1 MKNFNNEY
9 RWAVKDSVFK
19 HLFKIKEYSLK
30 LYKTLMP
37 LDESITENDI
47 DIVTCETVLMN
58 GLYNDLGLL
67 VRNTILFLME
77 AQSTWS
83 INILIRDFLYLALSY
98 KEYIEKNQI
107 DLYGSKKIFI
117 PIPKLY
123 VLYTGDKKL
132 EKEEISLK
140 EEYFNNEGCIDLK
153 IKILTKE
160 NLSKLSATQENN
172 IISQYVAFTE
182 ISDEFV
188 KKYGRSKKTAKMVIN
203 ECISKNILRSF
214 MQEHREEVENMELL
228 FDPEVYG
235 RIHDASVAREAREE
249 GMQKGME
256 QGMQKGIKQ
265 GIQQGMI
272 DLLIRQFNDKKISA
286 KEGADYLGITAQEF
300 LDLVK

>member
-1 MKNFNNEY
+1 MKSLNTEY

-37 LDESITENDI
+37 QDDDITENDI

-107 DLYGSKKIFI
+107 DLYCSKKIFI

-132 EKEEISLK
+132 EKDEISLN

-182 ISDEFV
+182 ISDDFV

-203 ECISKNILRSF
+203 ECICKNILRSF
-214 MQEHREEVENMELL
+214 MQEHREEVEDMELL

-235 RIHDASVAREAREE
+235 RIHDAAVAREAREE
-249 GMQKGME
+249 GRQEGEVNAFIKLY
-256 QGMQKGIKQ
+256 KQ
-265 GIQQGMI
+265 G
-272 DLLIRQFNDKKISA
+272 LI
-286 KEGADYLGITAQEF
+286 KEFDAARMLNMSVIEF
-300 LDLVK
+300 LNLAK

>member
-1 MKNFNNEY
+1 
-9 RWAVKDSVFK
+9 
-19 HLFKIKEYSLK
+19 
-30 LYKTLMP
+30 MP
-37 LDESITENDI
+37 QDDDITENDI

-107 DLYGSKKIFI
+107 DLYGTKKIFI

-132 EKEEISLK
+132 EKEEISLN

-160 NLSKLSATQENN
+160 NLNKLTATQENN
-172 IISQYVAFTE
+172 IISEYVAFTE
-182 ISDEFV
+182 ISDDFV
-188 KKYGRSKKTAKMVIN
+188 KKFGRSKKTAKMVIN
-203 ECISKNILRSF
+203 ECISKNILKSF
-214 MQEHREEVENMELL
+214 MQEHREEVEDMELL

-235 RIHDASVAREAREE
+235 RIHDATVAREAREE
-249 GMQKGME
+249 GRQEGEVNAFIKLY
-256 QGMQKGIKQ
+256 KQ
-265 GIQQGMI
+265 G
-272 DLLIRQFNDKKISA
+272 LI
-286 KEGADYLGITAQEF
+286 KEVDAARMLNMSVIEF
-300 LDLVK
+300 LNLAK

>member
-1 MKNFNNEY
+1 MENLNTEY

-37 LDESITENDI
+37 QDEDITENDI

-67 VRNTILFLME
+67 VKNNILFLME

-83 INILIRDFLYLALSY
+83 INILIREFLYLALSY
-98 KEYIEKNQI
+98 KESIEKNQI

-123 VLYTGDKKL
+123 VLYTGNKKL
-132 EKEEISLK
+132 EREEISLN

-153 IKILTKE
+153 IKILIKE
-160 NLSKLSATQENN
+160 NLSKLSATKENN
-172 IISQYVAFTE
+172 IISQYVTFTE
-182 ISDEFV
+182 ISDDFV
-188 KKYGRSKKTAKMVIN
+188 KKYGRSKETAKMVIN
-203 ECISKNILRSF
+203 ECISKNILKSF
-214 MQEHREEVENMELL
+214 MQEHREEVEDMELL

-235 RIHDASVAREAREE
+235 RIHDATVAREAREE
-249 GMQKGME
+249 GRQEGEVNAFIKLY
-256 QGMQKGIKQ
+256 KQ
-265 GIQQGMI
+265 G
-272 DLLIRQFNDKKISA
+272 LI
-286 KEGADYLGITAQEF
+286 KEVDAARMLNMSVIEF
-300 LDLVK
+300 LNLAK

>member
-1 MKNFNNEY
+1 MTNLNTEY

-37 LDESITENDI
+37 QDDDITENDI

-67 VRNTILFLME
+67 VKKNILFLME

-83 INILIRDFLYLALSY
+83 INILIREFLYLALSY
-98 KEYIEKNQI
+98 KENIEKNQI

-117 PIPKLY
+117 PTPKLY

-132 EKEEISLK
+132 EKEEISLND
-140 EEYFNNEGCIDLK
+140 EYFNNEGCVDLK

-160 NLSKLSATQENN
+160 NLSKLSETQENN
-172 IISQYVAFTE
+172 IISQYVTFTE
-182 ISDEFV
+182 ISDDFV
-188 KKYGRSKKTAKMVIN
+188 KKYGRSKKTAKMVIS
-203 ECISKNILRSF
+203 ECISKNILKSF
-214 MQEHREEVENMELL
+214 MQEHREEVEDMELL

-235 RIHDASVAREAREE
+235 RIHDAAVAREAREE
-249 GMQKGME
+249 GMQ
-256 QGMQKGIKQ
+256 QGELSAFIKLYKQ
-265 GIQQGMI
+265 G
-272 DLLIRQFNDKKISA
+272 LI
-286 KEGADYLGITAQEF
+286 KEVDAARMLNMSVIEF
-300 LDLVK
+300 LELVK

>member
-1 MKNFNNEY
+1 
-9 RWAVKDSVFK
+9 
-19 HLFKIKEYSLK
+19 
-30 LYKTLMP
+30 MP
-37 LDESITENDI
+37 QDEDITENDI

-98 KEYIEKNQI
+98 KEYIEKNEI
-107 DLYGSKKIFI
+107 DLYGSKKMFI

-132 EKEEISLK
+132 EKEEISLN

-160 NLSKLSATQENN
+160 NLSKLSAAQENN

-182 ISDEFV
+182 ISDDFV

-203 ECISKNILRSF
+203 ECICKNILRSF
-214 MQEHREEVENMELL
+214 MQEHREEVEDMELL

-235 RIHDASVAREAREE
+235 RIHDAAIAREAREE
-249 GMQKGME
+249 GMQEGRQ
-256 QGMQKGIKQ
+256 QGMQQGEVNAFIKLYKQ
-265 GIQQGMI
+265 G
-272 DLLIRQFNDKKISA
+272 LI
-286 KEGADYLGITAQEF
+286 KEVDAARMLNMSVVEF
-300 LDLVK
+300 LNLTK

>member
-9 RWAVKDSVFK
+9 RWSVKDSVFK

-37 LDESITENDI
+37 QDDITENDI

-98 KEYIEKNQI
+98 KEYIEKKQI

-160 NLSKLSATQENN
+160 NLSKISLTQDDN
-172 IISQYVAFTE
+172 ILSQYVTFTK

-203 ECISKNILRSF
+203 ECISKNILKSF
-214 MQEHREEVENMELL
+214 MQEHREEVEDMELL

-256 QGMQKGIKQ
+256 QGMQKG
-265 GIQQGMI
+265 MI

>member
-1 MKNFNNEY
+1 
-9 RWAVKDSVFK
+9 
-19 HLFKIKEYSLK
+19 
-30 LYKTLMP
+30 MP
-37 LDESITENDI
+37 QDDDITENDI
-47 DIVTCETVLMN
+47 DVVTCETVLMN

-107 DLYGSKKIFI
+107 DLYGPKKIFI

-132 EKEEISLK
+132 EKDEISLK

-160 NLSKLSATQENN
+160 NLYKLTATQENN
-172 IISQYVAFTE
+172 IISEYVAFTE
-182 ISDEFV
+182 ISDDFV
-188 KKYGRSKKTAKMVIN
+188 KKFGRSKKTAKMVIN
-203 ECISKNILRSF
+203 ECISKNILKSF
-214 MQEHREEVENMELL
+214 MQEHREEVEDMELL

-249 GMQKGME
+249 GM
-256 QGMQKGIKQ
+256 
-265 GIQQGMI
+265 
-272 DLLIRQFNDKKISA
+272 
-286 KEGADYLGITAQEF
+286 
-300 LDLVK
+300 

>member
-1 MKNFNNEY
+1 MENLNTEY

-37 LDESITENDI
+37 QDEDITENDI

-67 VRNTILFLME
+67 VKNNILFLME

-83 INILIRDFLYLALSY
+83 INILIREFLYLALSY
-98 KEYIEKNQI
+98 KESIEKNQI

-123 VLYTGDKKL
+123 VLYTGNKKL
-132 EKEEISLK
+132 EREEISLN

-160 NLSKLSATQENN
+160 NVSKLSATKENN
-172 IISQYVAFTE
+172 IISQYVTFTE
-182 ISDEFV
+182 ILDDFV
-188 KKYGRSKKTAKMVIN
+188 KKYGRSKETAKMVIN
-203 ECISKNILRSF
+203 ECISKNILKSF
-214 MQEHREEVENMELL
+214 MQEHREEVEDMELL

-235 RIHDASVAREAREE
+235 RIHDATVAREAREE
-249 GMQKGME
+249 GRQEGEVNAFIKLY
-256 QGMQKGIKQ
+256 KQ
-265 GIQQGMI
+265 GFI
-272 DLLIRQFNDKKISA
+272 
-286 KEGADYLGITAQEF
+286 KEVDAARMLNMSVIEF
-300 LDLVK
+300 LNLAK

>member
-1 MKNFNNEY
+1 MENLNTEY

-37 LDESITENDI
+37 QDEDITENDI

-67 VRNTILFLME
+67 VKNNILFLME

-83 INILIRDFLYLALSY
+83 INILIREFLYLALSY
-98 KEYIEKNQI
+98 KESIEKNQI

-123 VLYTGDKKL
+123 VLYTGNKKL
-132 EKEEISLK
+132 EREEISLN

-160 NLSKLSATQENN
+160 NLSKLSATKENN
-172 IISQYVAFTE
+172 IISQYVTFTE
-182 ISDEFV
+182 ISDDFV

-203 ECISKNILRSF
+203 ECISKNILKSF
-214 MQEHREEVENMELL
+214 MQEHREEVEDMELL

-235 RIHDASVAREAREE
+235 RIHDATVAREAREE
-249 GMQKGME
+249 GRQEGEVNAFIKLY
-256 QGMQKGIKQ
+256 KQ
-265 GIQQGMI
+265 G
-272 DLLIRQFNDKKISA
+272 LI
-286 KEGADYLGITAQEF
+286 KEVDAARMLNMSVIEF
-300 LDLVK
+300 LNLAK

>member
-1 MKNFNNEY
+1 MTNLNTEY
-9 RWAVKDSVFK
+9 RWVVKDSVFK

-37 LDESITENDI
+37 QDDDITENDI

-67 VRNTILFLME
+67 VKKNILFLME

-83 INILIRDFLYLALSY
+83 INILVREFLYLALSY
-98 KEYIEKNQI
+98 KENIENNQI

-117 PIPKLY
+117 PTPKLY

-132 EKEEISLK
+132 EKEEISLND
-140 EEYFNNEGCIDLK
+140 EYFNNEGCVDLK

-160 NLSKLSATQENN
+160 NLSKLSETQENN
-172 IISQYVAFTE
+172 IIFQYVTFTE
-182 ISDEFV
+182 ISDDFV

-203 ECISKNILRSF
+203 ECISKNILKSF
-214 MQEHREEVENMELL
+214 MQEHREEVEDMELL

-235 RIHDASVAREAREE
+235 RIHDAAVAREAREE
-249 GMQKGME
+249 GMQ
-256 QGMQKGIKQ
+256 QGRQEGELSAFIKLYKQ
-265 GIQQGMI
+265 G
-272 DLLIRQFNDKKISA
+272 LI
-286 KEGADYLGITAQEF
+286 KEVDAARMLNMTVIEF
-300 LDLVK
+300 LDRVK